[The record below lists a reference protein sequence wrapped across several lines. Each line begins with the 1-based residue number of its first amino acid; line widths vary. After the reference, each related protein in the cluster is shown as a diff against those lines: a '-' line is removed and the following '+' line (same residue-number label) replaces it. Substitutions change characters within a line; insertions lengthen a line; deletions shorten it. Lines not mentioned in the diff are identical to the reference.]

1 MLGGAMVEPP
11 EVAMTDVITR
21 PDSEEIDEE
30 LLIEAQRQLEVSSP
44 NAAINEALRRV
55 VEAERARRRQALER
69 TQQMADDG
77 LLDFSKL
84 DDLDR

>member
-1 MLGGAMVEPP
+1 MVEPP
-11 EVAMTDVITR
+11 EVAMTDVITK

-55 VEAERARRRQALER
+55 VEEERARRRRALER
-69 TQQMADDG
+69 TQQMADEG

-84 DDLDR
+84 DDIDR